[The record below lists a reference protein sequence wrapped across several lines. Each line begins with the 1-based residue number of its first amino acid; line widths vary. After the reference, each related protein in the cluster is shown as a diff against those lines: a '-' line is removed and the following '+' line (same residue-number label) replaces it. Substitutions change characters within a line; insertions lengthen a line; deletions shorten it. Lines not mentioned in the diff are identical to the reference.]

1 MSDVRRISIFGAT
14 GSVGQATADVVL
26 HNREAFDVQVV
37 TAHSNVDALAALA
50 RKLDAK
56 FAVIGKAECY
66 EALKAAL
73 ADTDIQVSAGADAL
87 IEAAAVPCD
96 VVMAA
101 IVGMAGLPPLMKSL
115 EQGCYVAIANKEPL
129 VAAGV
134 QVMAAAKAH
143 GSTIL
148 PVDSEHN
155 AVFQVFD
162 TQHRDTIE
170 RIILTASGGPF
181 RERSEADLEEVTPEQ
196 AVAHPN
202 WSMGAKISVDSATLM
217 NKALEVIEAHYLF
230 DMPADKIDVVIH
242 PQSLIH
248 SMVEYCDG
256 SILSQMGAPDMRTP
270 IAYCLGWPSRM
281 PTSGQKLSLA
291 EHMQM
296 EFYPAALE
304 RFKALQMSY
313 DCLRNGQAACGVFNA
328 ANEIA
333 VQAFLDRQIGFN
345 DILRVNGYVLENCE
359 KFSIKTLAD
368 VMNMDN
374 TVRTFTSAY
383 IDNMRHNSK
392 KVYAL

>member
-14 GSVGQATADVVL
+14 GSVGQATADVVH
-26 HNREAFDVQVV
+26 HNRQYFDVQVV
-37 TAHSNVDALAALA
+37 TANSNVDELAKLA
-50 RKLDAK
+50 VKLGAK
-56 FAVIGKAECY
+56 YAVIGREEHY
-66 EALKAAL
+66 EALQYAL
-73 ADTDIQVSAGADAL
+73 SGTGIHVAAGADAL
-87 IEAAAVPCD
+87 IEAAIVPCD

-101 IVGMAGLPPLMKSL
+101 IVGMAGLPPLMKSV
-115 EQGCYVAIANKEPL
+115 EQGCCVAIANKEPL
-129 VAAGV
+129 VAAGS
-134 QVMAAAKAH
+134 QLMEAAKAS
-143 GSTIL
+143 GAKIL

-162 TQHRDTIE
+162 DQQKKTIE

-181 RERSEADLEEVTPEQ
+181 RERLEEELENITPAQ

-230 DMPADKIDVVIH
+230 DMPANKIDVVIH

-281 PTSGQKLSLA
+281 QTSGQKLSLK
-291 EHMQM
+291 ERISM
-296 EFYPAALE
+296 EFYPADLK
-304 RFKALQMSY
+304 RFRALQMAY
-313 DCLRNGQAACGVFNA
+313 DCLDEGQERCGVFNA
-328 ANEIA
+328 ANEVA
-333 VQAFLDRQIGFN
+333 VQAFLAERIGFN
-345 DILRVNGYVLENCE
+345 DILRVNAYALENCE

-368 VMNMDN
+368 VVNMDN

-383 IDNMRHNSK
+383 IDNIRQNSK
-392 KVYAL
+392 KVYAS

>member
-14 GSVGQATADVVL
+14 GSVGKSTAEVIL
-26 HNREAFDVQVV
+26 HNRNDFDVQVV
-37 TAHSNVDALAALA
+37 TANSNVQALAELA

-56 FAVIGKAECY
+56 YAVIADEQYFTALK
-66 EALKAAL
+66 EALS
-73 ADTDIQVSAGADAL
+73 DTDIEVSGGYDAL
-87 IEAAAVPCD
+87 VDAASIPVD

-134 QVMAAAKAH
+134 QVMAAAVKYGA
-143 GSTIL
+143 TIL

-162 TQHRDTIE
+162 HGRKGIIK

-181 RERSEADLEEVTPEQ
+181 REKVEADLENITPEQ

-230 DMPADKIDVVIH
+230 AMPAKQINVVIH

-248 SMVEYCDG
+248 SMVEYNDG
-256 SILSQMGAPDMRTP
+256 SVLSQMGAPDMCTP
-270 IAYCLGWPSRM
+270 IAYCLGWPSRVNT
-281 PTSGQKLSLA
+281 PGETLDFS
-291 EHMQM
+291 ERIQM
-296 EFYPAALE
+296 EFYPADLL
-304 RFKALQMSY
+304 RFRALQMSY
-313 DCLRNGQAACGVFNA
+313 DCLAAGQERCGVLNA
-328 ANEIA
+328 ANEIS
-333 VQAFLDRQIGFN
+333 VQAFLDRRIGFN
-345 DILRVNGYVLENCE
+345 DILRVNEYALDSCEN
-359 KFSIKTLAD
+359 FSIKTLAD

-374 TVRTFTSAY
+374 TVRTFISAY
-383 IDNMRHNSK
+383 INDIRQKSK
-392 KVYAL
+392 KVYAS

>member
-26 HNREAFDVQVV
+26 HNRKSFDVQVV
-37 TAHSNVDALAALA
+37 TANSNVDALAELA
-50 RKLDAK
+50 VKLGAK
-56 FAVIGKAECY
+56 YAVIGQEEHYKA
-66 EALKAAL
+66 LQNVL
-73 ADTDIQVSAGADAL
+73 LGTGIHVSAGAAAL
-87 IEAAAVPCD
+87 IEAATVPCD

-101 IVGMAGLPPLMKSL
+101 IVGMAGLPPLMKSV
-115 EQGCYVAIANKEPL
+115 EQGCCVAIANKEPL
-129 VAAGV
+129 VAAGTHL
-134 QVMAAAKAH
+134 MEAANASGAK
-143 GSTIL
+143 IL

-162 TQHRDTIE
+162 DQQKKTIE

-181 RERSEADLEEVTPEQ
+181 RERLEDELEDITPAQ

-230 DMPADKIDVVIH
+230 DVPANQIDVVIH

-281 PTSGQKLSLA
+281 PTSGQKLSLN
-291 EHMQM
+291 ERISM
-296 EFYPAALE
+296 EFYPADLQ
-304 RFKALQMSY
+304 RFRALQMAY
-313 DCLRNGQAACGVFNA
+313 DCLDAGQERCGVFNA

-333 VQAFLDRQIGFN
+333 VQAFLEERIGFN
-345 DILRVNGYVLENCE
+345 DILRVNAYVLENCE

-368 VMNMDN
+368 VVNMDN

-383 IDNMRHNSK
+383 IDNIRQNSK
-392 KVYAL
+392 KVYAS